1 MTRCRFVCLNSL
13 ALLVLGVVT
22 VLSGLSQANAQNKRT
37 VLDTVRAMDA
47 PLEKDLEWVTAF
59 LEERVAENSNDSL
72 ANCVLAITQFRSRE
86 FENALKSIGRA
97 NSGDTAKATRAT
109 NGKFQLLCAINME
122 DGATATKLFQDLLNA
137 CQRESTPFELRKS
150 FCEWMGEIIGG
161 LDSPEAQSPIEL
173 EILAKAKKS
182 LIGIPE
188 IKLSQAF
195 ENQYSRSH
203 ARAAEIRKML
213 QRYEELGDAGT
224 QDMERTMSTEL
235 ERLEQILTAAVKESR
250 ELSSE
255 NQAIAKSLR
264 LEIAGFREQIRKIEV
279 AFASNGPGMPTP
291 VFPPT
296 GPPIPPNRN
305 SIYVDP
311 TRISFVTQYVNN
323 QPVTRQ
329 VLERRDY
336 RDIEAERESV
346 FQTQWSFYQS
356 QLNNYNLQLTLYSQ
370 YQKSLAEWRR
380 SEEQRRKQLTDE
392 RKELESQIA
401 QIKIKLDEIEDIKKD
416 NAGGNADL
424 RKTVVQLKS
433 ELATVRLVLNAA
445 KTGKPHLALRPY
457 SIDPWLI
464 TEEKNRLLKLFGGKA

>member
-1 MTRCRFVCLNSL
+1 MNRCRFVCLNSL
-13 ALLVLGVVT
+13 GLLVLVAVT
-22 VLSGLSQANAQNKRT
+22 VLSGLSRVNAQYKRT
-37 VLDTVRAMDA
+37 VLDAVRAIDA

-86 FENALKSIGRA
+86 FENALKSLGRA

-109 NGKFQLLCAINME
+109 NGKFQLLCSINME
-122 DGATATKLFQDLLNA
+122 DGPTAAKLFQDLLNA

-173 EILAKAKKS
+173 ELLAKAKKS
-182 LIGIPE
+182 LLGIAE
-188 IKLSQAF
+188 TKLSQAF

-203 ARAAEIRKML
+203 ARATEIKKIL
-213 QRYEELGDAGT
+213 HRYEELGEAGM
-224 QDMERTMSTEL
+224 QDLERTMSVEL

-255 NQAIAKSLR
+255 NQAISKTLR
-264 LEIAGFREQIRKIEV
+264 LEIAGLREQIRKIEV

-291 VFPPT
+291 VFPPP
-296 GPPIPPNRN
+296 GSPIPPNRN
-305 SIYVDP
+305 SIYVEP
-311 TRISFVTQYVNN
+311 TRIALVTQYVNN

-336 RDIEAERESV
+336 RDIEAERESA

-356 QLNNYNLQLTLYSQ
+356 QLNNYNLQLTLYSL

-380 SEEQRRKQLTDE
+380 SEEKRRKQLTDE

-401 QIKIKLDEIEDIKKD
+401 QIKIKLDEIEDVKKD

-433 ELATVRLVLNAA
+433 ELATVHLVLNAA
-445 KTGKPHLALRPY
+445 KTGKPHLALRPN

-464 TEEKNRLLKLFGGKA
+464 TEEKNRLLKLFVGKG

>member
-72 ANCVLAITQFRSRE
+72 ANCILAITQFRSRE

-182 LIGIPE
+182 LLGIPE

-224 QDMERTMSTEL
+224 QDMERTMSTEV

-291 VFPPT
+291 VFPPS